1 MKKFLVVLLSVLLVL
16 SLVSCNQEVQKE
28 EVKEEAKEEA
38 KQEETKQEE
47 QKEEAKEE
55 TKETLEELNVIAPA
69 GAPTLSMLN
78 MMEKNKEI
86 NGTKVNYQVIKAT
99 DVLVGKLVSKEAD
112 FAIVPSNLALK
123 VYNKGVPYQFVGN
136 SVWGVLYIVSN
147 EDINSVE
154 ELKGKEINMIG
165 KGLTPDIIFRKILKE
180 HSIDPD
186 SDVTLNYVSGSE
198 ELAKTYITGK
208 SNLSLMPEPMLTKV
222 LSKREDSKVVLDLQ
236 KEWASVT
243 KSDLGIPQA
252 CLIVNV
258 ETAKKHPELVQQFI
272 ESYKNSINEYNTNT
286 KEVASYAKPD
296 VTLLNPMIA
305 EKVQPRVN
313 IRFESAEDSKGI
325 LIDYFNVLK
334 ESNPKSI
341 GGKLP
346 DDNFFY
352 EAK

>member
-1 MKKFLVVLLSVLLVL
+1 MKKFLVVLLSLLLVL
-16 SLVSCNQEVQKE
+16 SLVSCNKEV
-28 EVKEEAKEEA
+28 
-38 KQEETKQEE
+38 
-47 QKEEAKEE
+47 AKEE
-55 TKETLEELNVIAPA
+55 TKEEPKQEEKKEEVKQEEKKTLEELKVIAPA
-69 GAPTLSMLN
+69 GAPTLSMLH
-78 MMEKNKEI
+78 MMEKTKEMD
-86 NGTKVNYQVIKAT
+86 GTKVNYQVIKAT
-99 DVLVGKLVSKEAD
+99 DVLMGKLISKEVD

-123 VYNKGVPYQFVGN
+123 VYNKGVPYKFVGN

-147 EDINSVE
+147 EDIKSVE
-154 ELKGKEINMIG
+154 DLKGKEINMIG

-180 HSIDPD
+180 NGIDPE

-236 KEWASVT
+236 KEWAKVT
-243 KSDLGIPQA
+243 KSDSGIPQA
-252 CLIVNV
+252 CLIVNE
-258 ETAKKHPELVQQFI
+258 ETAKNHPELVKKFI
-272 ESYKNSINEYNTNT
+272 EEYKNSINEYNTNT

-305 EKVQPRVN
+305 QKVQPRVN
-313 IRFESAEDSKGI
+313 IRFESAKDSKDI
-325 LIDYFNVLK
+325 LMDYFEVLK

-346 DDNFFY
+346 DDTFFY
-352 EAK
+352 ETK